1 MKVALCQIN
10 STLGNF
16 DYNSSL
22 ILKFY
27 KRSKKL
33 NADIV
38 VFPELSITG
47 YPPQDLLLNDNFI
60 NENLVAL
67 TTISKLSTVPII
79 IGFVN
84 KIDNLIYNSAGICYD
99 GKLRH
104 ICNKVLLPT
113 YDVFDEARYF
123 KSGKEPCVFPT
134 PIGRKLVKIG
144 LQICED
150 MWDMDYDVKVSKSQ
164 MQLGAD
170 LLINISASP
179 YQKDR
184 LKTRKEIIKEKVR
197 ETKLPFF
204 YCNMVGA
211 QDELIF
217 DGQSVAYSSEGNLI
231 GSGKS
236 FQEDI
241 LIINS
246 DSKVSLINKIMK
258 NEESIY
264 RALCLGVRDYFIKTG
279 QKEAVIGLS
288 GGIDSSLV
296 ASIAVEALGF
306 ENVHGIAMPSV
317 YSSKH
322 SLNDAEEL
330 AKNLNID
337 YRVIPIQNGVNSITQ
352 TLKPVFKDRPIDVT
366 EENIQSRIRGLI
378 LMALSN
384 KFGWMVLSTGNKTEL
399 ALGYCTLYGDMSG
412 GLSVISDLNKIE
424 VYRLAEWINEKM
436 GPRIPINSINKM
448 PSAELAKDQFDP
460 FDYEIISP
468 LVDRV
473 VETHPSK
480 KELVEQGFNKESVD
494 LVKDKIQM
502 NEYKRKQA
510 APGLKISS
518 KAFGMGRR
526 YPIVNHY
533 MD

>member
-1 MKVALCQIN
+1 
-10 STLGNF
+10 
-16 DYNSSL
+16 
-22 ILKFY
+22 
-27 KRSKKL
+27 
-33 NADIV
+33 
-38 VFPELSITG
+38 
-47 YPPQDLLLNDNFI
+47 
-60 NENLVAL
+60 
-67 TTISKLSTVPII
+67 
-79 IGFVN
+79 
-84 KIDNLIYNSAGICYD
+84 
-99 GKLRH
+99 
-104 ICNKVLLPT
+104 
-113 YDVFDEARYF
+113 
-123 KSGKEPCVFPT
+123 
-134 PIGRKLVKIG
+134 
-144 LQICED
+144 
-150 MWDMDYDVKVSKSQ
+150 
-164 MQLGAD
+164 
-170 LLINISASP
+170 
-179 YQKDR
+179 
-184 LKTRKEIIKEKVR
+184 
-197 ETKLPFF
+197 
-204 YCNMVGA
+204 
-211 QDELIF
+211 
-217 DGQSVAYSSEGNLI
+217 
-231 GSGKS
+231 
-236 FQEDI
+236 
-241 LIINS
+241 
-246 DSKVSLINKIMK
+246 
-258 NEESIY
+258 
-264 RALCLGVRDYFIKTG
+264 
-279 QKEAVIGLS
+279 
-288 GGIDSSLV
+288 
-296 ASIAVEALGF
+296 
-306 ENVHGIAMPSV
+306 MPSV

-480 KELVEQGFNKESVD
+480 KEMVEQGFNKESVD

>member
-16 DYNSSL
+16 ELNSSL
-22 ILKFY
+22 ILKY
-27 KRSKKL
+27 YNMSKEL

-60 NENLVAL
+60 NENLVAVSA
-67 TTISKLSTVPII
+67 ISKLSTLPII

-84 KIDNLIYNSAGICYD
+84 RIGNSIYNSAGICYN
-99 GKLRH
+99 GKLQH

-123 KSGKEPCVFPT
+123 KSGKEPCVFST
-134 PIGRKLVKIG
+134 PVGKKSVKVG

-150 MWDMDYDVKVSKSQ
+150 MWDKDYDVKVSKRQ

-184 LKTRKEIIKEKVR
+184 LETRKEIIKEKVR

-217 DGQSVAYSSEGNLI
+217 DGQSVAYSSEGHLI
-231 GSGKS
+231 GSGRS
-236 FQEDI
+236 FKQDI
-241 LIINS
+241 LII
-246 DSKVSLINKIMK
+246 DSMSKASFTHKTMEI
-258 NEESIY
+258 EESIY
-264 RALCLGVRDYFIKTG
+264 KALCLGVRDYFTKTG
-279 QKEAVIGLS
+279 QSEAVIGLS

-296 ASIAVEALGF
+296 ASIAVDALGF
-306 ENVHGIAMPSV
+306 ENVHGIAMPSL

-322 SLNDAEEL
+322 SLTDAKEL

-337 YRVIPIQNGVNSITQ
+337 YRVIPIQDSVNSINKM
-352 TLKPVFKDRPIDVT
+352 LKPIFKDRPIDVT
-366 EENIQSRIRGLI
+366 EENIQSRMRGLI

-412 GLSVISDLNKIE
+412 GFSVISDLNKNE
-424 VYRLAEWINEKM
+424 VYRLSKWLNKKM
-436 GPRIPINSINKM
+436 GPRIPINSIEKM
-448 PSAELAKDQFDP
+448 PSAELAKDQVDP

-473 VETHPSK
+473 VDTHLSK
-480 KELVEQGFNKESVD
+480 KEMVEQGFSKESVS
-494 LVKDKIQM
+494 LVKDKIRV

-526 YPIVNHY
+526 YPIVNQY